1 MPERILVTGAGGFI
15 GHHLVGRLKADGFW
29 VRGVDIKYPEYETSP
44 ADEFEILDLRR
55 FDNCLVA
62 TRNVHQVYNL
72 AADMGGIGDI
82 TAFLSRISCNNILIN
97 AHMLGNKPVN
107 GGKRFPFSSFACVY
121 AQHKQKNAH
130 GDQ

>member
-1 MPERILVTGAGGFI
+1 MPERILVTGASGFI

-29 VRGVDIKYPEYETSP
+29 VRGADIKYPEYETSA

-72 AADMGGIGDI
+72 AADMGGVGES
-82 TAFLSRISCNNILIN
+82 TALFVRLFCNHILSQARS
-97 AHMLGNKPVN
+97 
-107 GGKRFPFSSFACVY
+107 
-121 AQHKQKNAH
+121 
-130 GDQ
+130 

>member
-29 VRGVDIKYPEYETSP
+29 VRGADIKYPEYETSA

-82 TAFLSRISCNNILIN
+82 TTFLSPIFFHNNPIS
-97 AHMLGNKPVN
+97 AAMLQASPVN
-107 GGKRFPFSSFACVY
+107 
-121 AQHKQKNAH
+121 
-130 GDQ
+130 